1 MKYIVIFILLFLIF
15 SCSNVR
21 KVYLCGDHECVDS
34 KERETYFKK
43 TMSVE
48 VKNLKNKKKNSSQIE
63 LIKKKAGLSDEAYE
77 EESNNLNT
85 AEWANNKQK
94 RKDEKKIA
102 KKALKDEKKRIKEDR
117 KLAKKA
123 LKDEKK
129 RIKEEKRLFK
139 KNIKEQEKKAE
150 QEKKIAKKKIDEEK
164 KVVINTGFINATLS
178 SS

>member
-102 KKALKDEKKRIKEDR
+102 KKALKDEKKRIKE
-117 KLAKKA
+117 
-123 LKDEKK
+123 
-129 RIKEEKRLFK
+129 EKRLFK